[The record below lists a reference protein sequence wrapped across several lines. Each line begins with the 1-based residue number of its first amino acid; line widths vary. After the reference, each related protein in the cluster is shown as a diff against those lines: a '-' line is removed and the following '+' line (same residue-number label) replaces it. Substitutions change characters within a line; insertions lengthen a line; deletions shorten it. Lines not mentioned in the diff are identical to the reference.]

1 MQKRGNKWW
10 YVCVVL
16 LIIAVFF
23 LNGVK
28 DTFDSPLQENATDGD
43 STVQRVEIA
52 EKQSVD
58 ETGMIEDT
66 SVYDEDDP
74 DSVVYF
80 YVTVQKGDAGSD
92 TDHTFA
98 EVNSAVRFQEDTHV
112 SNDIYARA
120 IVQVGDENGPQ
131 PGKLG
136 YGAEKSNARIRVR
149 GNSSSVR
156 EQKSYKLD
164 LDDTAG
170 LWRGQSNIAL
180 NKSVFDVTRIKNK
193 LYFDMLKDVD
203 GVPSIRTQFVRLFIK
218 DETSGQT
225 AFEDYG
231 LYTQAEVPGKKYLA
245 NHGLSKEGYLYK
257 AISFNFEM
265 SEGLKNFD
273 DPDFDQEAFDQ
284 ILSCKGRQDNEKL
297 IELVEMINDRSIDIN
312 EIIGTYIDRENF
324 ITWLAYNILTA
335 NTDTTVQNFY
345 LYSPVNSKK
354 WFFIPWDGDN
364 MLHAKED
371 EMEGLEQ
378 NYGDWEH
385 GVSNYWGV
393 ILFQRFL
400 KNESNRQELA
410 DKVDEL
416 YEIINRDNVNALVA
430 QYNETV
436 EPYVL
441 SMPDI
446 YYLNHTKE
454 ERDEILEGLGAEVDD
469 AYQRFYDSLHELMP
483 FFQYTLEQEKNTIRF
498 SWSEAYD
505 FDNEMITYRL
515 RVSRTPDMAD
525 PVIDQDGLTM
535 AEYETTTDI
544 LEPGTWY
551 WAVTASTEDGRS
563 SQAMDKILVNDVYY
577 PGVLVSEVQ
586 E

>member
-1 MQKRGNKWW
+1 MQKRENKWW

-28 DTFDSPLQENATDGD
+28 DTFDSSLQESAQDDG
-43 STVQRVEIA
+43 SSVQKVDIA
-52 EKQSVD
+52 KMQSVD

-74 DSVVYF
+74 DSIVYF

-203 GVPSIRTQFVRLFIK
+203 NVPSIRTQFVRLFIK

-231 LYTQAEVPGKKYLA
+231 LYTQAEVPGKKYLS
-245 NHGLSKEGYLYK
+245 NHGLNKEGYLYK
-257 AISFNFEM
+257 AIAFNFEM

-273 DPDFDQEAFDQ
+273 DPDFDQEAYDQ

-297 IELVEMINDRSIDIN
+297 IELVEMINDRSVDIN
-312 EIIGTYIDRENF
+312 EIIGTYIDRDNY

-335 NTDTTVQNFY
+335 NIDTTEQNFY

-354 WFFIPWDGDN
+354 WFFIPWDGDG
-364 MLHAKED
+364 MLHVKED
-371 EMEGLEQ
+371 EMEGMDES
-378 NYGDWEH
+378 YGNWQH

-393 ILFQRFL
+393 VLHQRFL

-416 YEIINRDNVNALVA
+416 YETINRDSVNALVA

-441 SMPDI
+441 SMPDG
-446 YYLNHTKE
+446 YYLDHTKK
-454 ERDEILEGLGAEVDD
+454 ERDEILAGLGAEVDD
-469 AYQRFYDSLHELMP
+469 AYQSFYDSLHELMP
-483 FFQYTLEQEKNTIRF
+483 FFQNPLEQEGNSIRF

-535 AEYETTTDI
+535 AEYETTTDV

>member
-1 MQKRGNKWW
+1 MQKRENKWW

-28 DTFDSPLQENATDGD
+28 DTFDSSLQESAQDDG
-43 STVQRVEIA
+43 SSVQKVDIV
-52 EKQSVD
+52 KMQSVD

-74 DSVVYF
+74 DSIVYF

-203 GVPSIRTQFVRLFIK
+203 NVPSIRTQFVRLFIK

-231 LYTQAEVPGKKYLA
+231 LYTQAEVPGKKYLS
-245 NHGLSKEGYLYK
+245 NHGLNKEGYLYK
-257 AISFNFEM
+257 AIAFNFEM

-273 DPDFDQEAFDQ
+273 DPEFDQEAYDQ

-297 IELVEMINDRSIDIN
+297 IELVEMINDRSVDIN
-312 EIIGTYIDRENF
+312 EIIGTYIDRDNY

-335 NTDTTVQNFY
+335 NIDTTEQNFY

-354 WFFIPWDGDN
+354 WFFIPWDGDG
-364 MLHAKED
+364 MLHVRED
-371 EMEGLEQ
+371 EMEGMDES
-378 NYGDWEH
+378 YGNWQH

-393 ILFQRFL
+393 VLHQRFL

-416 YEIINRDNVNALVA
+416 YETINRDSVNALVA

-441 SMPDI
+441 SMPDV
-446 YYLNHTKE
+446 YYLDHTKK
-454 ERDEILEGLGAEVDD
+454 ERDEILAGLGAEVDD
-469 AYQRFYDSLHELMP
+469 AYQSFYDSLHELMP
-483 FFQYTLEQEKNTIRF
+483 FFQNPLEQEGNSIRF

-515 RVSRTPDMAD
+515 RVSQTPDMAD
-525 PVIDQDGLTM
+525 PLIDQDGLTM
-535 AEYETTTDI
+535 AEYETTTDV

>member
-1 MQKRGNKWW
+1 MQKRENKWW

-28 DTFDSPLQENATDGD
+28 DTFDSSLQESAQDDG
-43 STVQRVEIA
+43 SSVQKVDIV
-52 EKQSVD
+52 KMQSVD

-74 DSVVYF
+74 DSIVYF

-193 LYFDMLKDVD
+193 LYFAMLKDVD
-203 GVPSIRTQFVRLFIK
+203 NVPSIRTQFVRLFIK

-231 LYTQAEVPGKKYLA
+231 LYTQAEVPGKKYLS
-245 NHGLSKEGYLYK
+245 NHGLNKEGYLYK
-257 AISFNFEM
+257 AIAFNFEM

-273 DPDFDQEAFDQ
+273 DPEFDQEAYDQ

-297 IELVEMINDRSIDIN
+297 IELVEMINDRSVDIN
-312 EIIGTYIDRENF
+312 EIIGTYIDRDNY

-335 NTDTTVQNFY
+335 NIDTTEQNFY

-354 WFFIPWDGDN
+354 WFFITWDGDG
-364 MLHAKED
+364 MLHVRED
-371 EMEGLEQ
+371 EMEGMDES
-378 NYGDWEH
+378 YGNWQH

-393 ILFQRFL
+393 VLHQRFL
-400 KNESNRQELA
+400 KNESNRQELV

-416 YEIINRDNVNALVA
+416 YETINRDSVNALVA

-441 SMPDI
+441 SMPDV
-446 YYLNHTKE
+446 YYLDHTKK
-454 ERDEILEGLGAEVDD
+454 ERAEILAGLGAEVDD
-469 AYQRFYDSLHELMP
+469 AYQSFYDSLHELMP
-483 FFQYTLEQEKNTIRF
+483 FFQNPLEQEGNSIRF

-515 RVSRTPDMAD
+515 RVSQTPDMAD
-525 PVIDQDGLTM
+525 PLIDQDGLTM
-535 AEYETTTDI
+535 AEYETTTDV

>member
-28 DTFDSPLQENATDGD
+28 DTFDSSLQESAQDDD
-43 STVQRVEIA
+43 SSVQKVDIA
-52 EKQSVD
+52 KMQSVD

-74 DSVVYF
+74 DSIVYF

-203 GVPSIRTQFVRLFIK
+203 NVPSIRTQFVRLFIK

-245 NHGLSKEGYLYK
+245 NHGLNKEGYLYK
-257 AISFNFEM
+257 AIAFNFEM

-273 DPDFDQEAFDQ
+273 DPDFDQEAYDQ

-297 IELVEMINDRSIDIN
+297 IELVELVNDRSVDIN
-312 EIIGTYIDRENF
+312 EIIGTYIDRDNY

-335 NTDTTVQNFY
+335 NIDTTEQNFY

-354 WFFIPWDGDN
+354 WFFIPWDGDG
-364 MLHAKED
+364 MLHVKED
-371 EMEGLEQ
+371 EMEGMDES
-378 NYGDWEH
+378 YGNWQH

-393 ILFQRFL
+393 VLHQRFL

-416 YEIINRDNVNALVA
+416 YETINRDSVNALVA

-441 SMPDI
+441 SMPDV
-446 YYLNHTKE
+446 YYLDHTKE
-454 ERDEILEGLGAEVDD
+454 ERDEILAGLGAEVDD
-469 AYQRFYDSLHELMP
+469 AYQSFYDSLHELMP
-483 FFQYTLEQEKNTIRF
+483 FFQNPLEQEGNSIRF

-515 RVSRTPDMAD
+515 CVSRTPDMAD

-535 AEYETTTDI
+535 AEYETTTDV

>member
-28 DTFDSPLQENATDGD
+28 DTFDSSLQESAQDDD
-43 STVQRVEIA
+43 SSVQKVDIA
-52 EKQSVD
+52 KMQSVD

-74 DSVVYF
+74 DSIVYF

-193 LYFDMLKDVD
+193 LYFGMLKDVD
-203 GVPSIRTQFVRLFIK
+203 NVPSIRTQFVRLFIK

-245 NHGLSKEGYLYK
+245 NHGLNKEGYLYK
-257 AISFNFEM
+257 AIAFNFEM

-273 DPDFDQEAFDQ
+273 DPDFDQEAYDQ

-297 IELVEMINDRSIDIN
+297 IELVELVNDRSVDIN
-312 EIIGTYIDRENF
+312 EIIGTYIDRDNY

-335 NTDTTVQNFY
+335 NIDTTEQNFY

-354 WFFIPWDGDN
+354 WFFIPWDGDG
-364 MLHAKED
+364 MLHVKED
-371 EMEGLEQ
+371 EMEGMDES
-378 NYGDWEH
+378 YGNWQH

-393 ILFQRFL
+393 VLHQRFL

-416 YEIINRDNVNALVA
+416 YETINRDSVNALVA

-441 SMPDI
+441 SMPDV
-446 YYLNHTKE
+446 YYLDHTKE
-454 ERDEILEGLGAEVDD
+454 ERDEILAGLGAEVDD
-469 AYQRFYDSLHELMP
+469 AYQSFYDSLHELMP
-483 FFQYTLEQEKNTIRF
+483 FFQNPLEQEGNSIRF

-515 RVSRTPDMAD
+515 CVSRTPDMAD

-535 AEYETTTDI
+535 AEYETTTDV